1 MDTSTSTVLDAQQVA
16 QWPRVAATVTEAG
29 TGTLT
34 VNGTERACAG
44 DTIDALRAGIVA
56 RCVSIAREVR
66 RPIRLDVT
74 QEGFTH
80 ALAVRPEGYVQ
91 LLDNRGHITE
101 LVGEHTLLEGRCRRC
116 RRLQPVIR
124 RHCVQCELDEPLRV
138 EAQPRESV
146 GPVLRTEPSFPPM
159 EEPIEES
166 TALSARGATA
176 SHALVLTIDGEE
188 PIHTGAHVAVGR
200 RPTADGDREL
210 ITVTS
215 PGRQVSRTH
224 AHIDVDEDGQILI
237 TDLNSGNG
245 IELQSEPPRWLTPGT
260 PTAVPVGATVLM
272 GDVYC
277 VVTRADGVSSSLR

>member
-34 VNGTERACAG
+34 VNGTERACAA

-74 QEGFTH
+74 QEGFAH

-101 LVGEHTLLEGRCRRC
+101 LAGEHTLLEGRCRRC
-116 RRLQPVIR
+116 RRLQTVTR

-138 EAQPRESV
+138 EVQPREPV
-146 GPVLRTEPSFPPM
+146 GPVLRTEPSYPPI

-166 TALSARGATA
+166 TALSSRGAG
-176 SHALVLTIDGEE
+176 HALVVTLEGEE
-188 PIHTGAHVAVGR
+188 PIHTGAHLAVGR

-245 IELQSEPPRWLTPGT
+245 IEVQSEPPQWLTPGR
-260 PTAVPVGATVLM
+260 PTAIPDGATILM

-277 VVTRADGVSSSLR
+277 TVSHAGGVSSSLR